1 MEITTAIPEKAISK
15 MMIAVSTAIS
25 VAQIG
30 LLLSIMIVTAEGE
43 KVIKSQYFKLLITLL
58 NCLHPFNFQV
68 NVTKVMTV
76 GQT

>member
-25 VAQIG
+25 VGQIG
-30 LLLSIMIVTAEGE
+30 ANIMIVTAEGE

-58 NCLHPFNFQV
+58 NCLHPFYFQV
-68 NVTKVMTV
+68 IVTFIMTA

>member
-25 VAQIG
+25 VGQIG
-30 LLLSIMIVTAEGE
+30 LLLNLMMMTAEGE
-43 KVIKSQYFKLLITLL
+43 KLIKIHYLRLITLL

>member
-25 VAQIG
+25 VGQIG
-30 LLLSIMIVTAEGE
+30 ANIMIVTAEGE
-43 KVIKSQYFKLLITLL
+43 KVNKRHHLRLITLL

-68 NVTKVMTV
+68 IVT
-76 GQT
+76 